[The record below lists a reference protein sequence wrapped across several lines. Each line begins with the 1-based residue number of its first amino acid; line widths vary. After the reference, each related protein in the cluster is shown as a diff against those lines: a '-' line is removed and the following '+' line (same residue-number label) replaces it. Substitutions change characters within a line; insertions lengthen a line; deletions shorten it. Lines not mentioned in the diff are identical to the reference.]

1 MQQTPEPR
9 KKNRGGLYMVILAVA
24 FITLI
29 SGIVASH
36 SSTSPNPDQA
46 TATVSSNQLVATIDA
61 RQTAGALE
69 LGQFAAAETAEASS
83 QLTPPPQPTRQATP
97 SPTPTSQVI
106 NSTTWWP
113 SRYR

>member
-1 MQQTPEPR
+1 MQQTPEP
-9 KKNRGGLYMVILAVA
+9 KKKSRGGLYGVILAVA

-46 TATVSSNQLVATIDA
+46 TATVSNQIVATINA

-83 QLTPPPQPTRQATP
+83 QLTPPPQPTHQAMP

-106 NSTTWWP
+106 TNTPRWP
-113 SRYR
+113 LRYR